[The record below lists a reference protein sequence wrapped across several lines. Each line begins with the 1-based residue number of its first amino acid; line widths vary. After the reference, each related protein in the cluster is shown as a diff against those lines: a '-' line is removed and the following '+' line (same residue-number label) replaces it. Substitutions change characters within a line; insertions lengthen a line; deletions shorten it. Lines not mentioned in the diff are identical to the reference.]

1 MSEVTFDKRLAVRTV
16 GIKEWDDPVSHYN
29 RCEPTPYRA
38 LEHLFR
44 HYSLEAS
51 DRFVDFGSGRGR
63 VAFYVH
69 NRFNIPV
76 TGVEAQEDILDEAMN
91 NISRYRRNARG
102 VNAPIR
108 FEHGLAEH
116 YEIKPQDTKFFFFNP
131 FAASVYMQVLA
142 NIVASLNEVRREAH
156 VILYYPLAQY
166 EVMMENTTQFEKHA
180 EICVPKTD
188 DKREK
193 FLIYRWTNC

>member
-51 DRFVDFGSGRGR
+51 DQFVDFGSGRGR

-76 TGVEAQEDILDEAMN
+76 TGVEAQENILNEAVN
-91 NISRYRRNARG
+91 NISRYRRNARD
-102 VNAPIR
+102 VKAPIH
-108 FEHGLAEH
+108 FEHGFAEH
-116 YEIKPQDTKFFFFNP
+116 YEIKPQDTKFFFFNILRSIGVRAGACKHRGIAERGTQGCARHP
-131 FAASVYMQVLA
+131 VLSACAIRSDDGEYAAIRKA
-142 NIVASLNEVRREAH
+142 RRNLRA
-156 VILYYPLAQY
+156 
-166 EVMMENTTQFEKHA
+166 ENGRQERK
-180 EICVPKTD
+180 VSD
-188 DKREK
+188 LSMD
-193 FLIYRWTNC
+193 